1 MITLGHNDWF
11 NLDLGTSKCPQVKF
25 EFSLTEKVKD
35 MTFQEAADYSA
46 NLINEKYENLHLCL
60 SGGLDSEFVANVFI
74 RNKISFKPVI
84 LLTPLNQSE
93 VWYAFRFCKIHN
105 LDPIILDYRH
115 HTDYNKLLKLI
126 LDISLRIRVSPNVS
140 LIPNVIA
147 RTIKDAVLINGAG
160 EPFYNSISYKDPMG
174 SIFEIERHDFH
185 LELEYPGKYPAP
197 FFLYTPEIFKS
208 LLSEID
214 ISKNT
219 QEAKSELYNILTRSK
234 IDAILHLSEIPEDL
248 KKILKDNVEKMRYTE
263 MHLSISKEDLL
274 NMFK

>member
-25 EFSLTEKVKD
+25 EFSLTEEVKD
-35 MTFQEAADYSA
+35 MSFQEAADYSA
-46 NLINEKYENLHLCL
+46 NLINEKYKNLHLCL
-60 SGGLDSEFVANVFI
+60 SGGLDSEFVADVFI
-74 RNKISFKPVI
+74 RNKISFKPIIV
-84 LLTPLNQSE
+84 LTPLNQSE
-93 VWYAFRFCKIHN
+93 AWYAFRFCKIHN

-115 HTDYNKLLKLI
+115 HIDYNKLLKLI

-147 RTIKDAVLINGAG
+147 RTIKDAVLVIGAG
-160 EPFYNSISYKDPMG
+160 EPFNVSPLYNAPVG
-174 SIFEIERHDFH
+174 ETLEIERHDFH

-214 ISKNT
+214 ISKNA